1 MEDKQFINEYKRA
14 FDNVHASDR
23 LRNAVIDAKPR
34 KKRAHVITPFK
45 ATLGTVA
52 AAIMIF
58 AAVNEYRFEP
68 DTNGV
73 ISETVVETQMPKAE
87 FSAVKTEE
95 PVSIK
100 APVNKPTSAP
110 KNVQVIIP
118 TTEQTVSTQV
128 PVDIENESVQQT
140 EDNKPISARIG
151 NRHTDEEQTAD
162 VFITECEPFDASLS
176 GTIEPTETGY
186 KGYIISNGIYYIIE
200 GTDEIA
206 VLEKILSL

>member
-73 ISETVVETQMPKAE
+73 ISETVVETQ
-87 FSAVKTEE
+87 KTAITVRFFDEE